1 MTHGYTQTQQ
11 TVDDKQTLASSQL
24 KKIQQ
29 ISHGR
34 DETTQAETFIFKKRK
49 QGGKEL

>member
-1 MTHGYTQTQQ
+1 MAY
-11 TVDDKQTLASSQL
+11 KQTLASSQL
-24 KKIQQ
+24 KKTQQ

-34 DETTQAETFIFKKRK
+34 DDTTQEETFIFKKRK

>member
-1 MTHGYTQTQQ
+1 MTSGYVQEQKN
-11 TVDDKQTLASSQL
+11 VNDKQTLASSQL

-34 DETTQAETFIFKKRK
+34 DGTT
-49 QGGKEL
+49 